1 MEVTPGRRAA
11 VLRRVE
17 IEQAARA
24 VEEAG
29 GSPVLKPGGPA
40 AAGPGVQ
47 ERCGPGRS
55 GARP

>member
-1 MEVTPGRRAA
+1 MKSLLMEVTPGRRAA

-29 GSPVLKPGGPA
+29 GSPVLRPGAPAADGPGG
-40 AAGPGVQ
+40 GD
-47 ERCGPGRS
+47 
-55 GARP
+55 